1 MAGPGS
7 IGRSEGRGGD
17 EADKL
22 RPQHPDAAERKV
34 RLRLPGRLAAEL
46 EEYRDLYAQTHRH
59 EIDLAALIE
68 GILEQFLAS
77 DRFFQR
83 RRSGGAMSPPSPSP
97 DGRGA

>member
-1 MAGPGS
+1 MKRT
-7 IGRSEGRGGD
+7 I
-17 EADKL
+17 KL
-22 RPQHPDAAERKV
+22 RAQETDAPERKV

-68 GILEQFLAS
+68 GILEQFLVS

-83 RRSGGAMSPPSPSP
+83 LRRGGATTATTLDPTSL
-97 DGRGA
+97 GRGS